1 MLESFHHEDRERA
14 HAMFIYYR
22 LICFTLMKENLYWE
36 KERFFLAFFDV
47 FRCCGLLLLA
57 SYPPLTFF
65 FLLFKLA
72 FLLFFSLVFIM
83 MVCYF
88 YIFQR
93 FNLQLFF
100 ASHTHFT
107 FYKLSLP
114 LSKDMKKKGSIF
126 SVSFHLLVLFL
137 LL

>member
-1 MLESFHHEDRERA
+1 MKTEREHMRCL
-14 HAMFIYYR
+14 FIIVSSASR
-22 LICFTLMKENLYWE
+22 WWKKIFIE
-36 KERFFLAFFDV
+36 KKKDFFLAFFDV

-57 SYPPLTFF
+57 ILHSHFF
-65 FLLFKLA
+65 AVQAGISIVLLSP
-72 FLLFFSLVFIM
+72 SLVFIM

-100 ASHTHFT
+100 ASHTRFT
-107 FYKLSLP
+107 FYKLSLL
-114 LSKDMKKKGSIF
+114 LSKDMKKRFNIL
-126 SVSFHLLVLFL
+126 SFISFLGAFL

>member
-1 MLESFHHEDRERA
+1 MKTERA

-36 KERFFLAFFDV
+36 KKDFFWHFSMYFGAVDYCCLLSTHIFF
-47 FRCCGLLLLA
+47 CC
-57 SYPPLTFF
+57 SSWHFYCS
-65 FLLFKLA
+65 
-72 FLLFFSLVFIM
+72 SLVFIM

-93 FNLQLFF
+93 FNLQL

-114 LSKDMKKKGSIF
+114 LSKDMKKKVQYSQFHF
-126 SVSFHLLVLFL
+126 SSFFL
-137 LL
+137 CCKRIENQCSP